1 MFNLYWRE
9 FLVPH
14 WLLVIIS
21 LICFVIASAAGL
33 AAPLI
38 IKFLID
44 DALSYSDPDYLHL
57 IIASIVGLYL
67 VRGGFLYI
75 HGQTIAEAGNKMIA
89 QLRLTMF
96 KRLQKLDYAY
106 FVNHLTGD
114 IISLFTND
122 LLLIQQAITMALPD
136 LLVESLNL
144 IAIMTI
150 MIYFDWQ
157 LSLVTFATLPF
168 IILAMGFFNK
178 KISELGMQAET
189 TLGKVT
195 SILHQALLSI
205 VSVQSY
211 TREEYECQKFNEKMR
226 QASHDFIKVQRLKA
240 ILIALVELIASLGL
254 TAIIWYGGKEVIN
267 DNLTI
272 GGMFAFLIYII
283 NVPTPVRK
291 ISEAVTSMKLGI
303 VAWQRISTLDRKNA
317 IIDGSKY
324 IEEVTGKVEFKNV
337 NFGYHSETE
346 ILKNIHFTIQ
356 PGDIVG
362 IVGPSGAGK
371 SSFANLL
378 LRFYDP
384 VTGSIFIDDIDIKEM
399 KLSGL
404 RKQIGF
410 IQQQPIL
417 FNLSILEN
425 IRYGQPAAS
434 IEEVKN
440 AAKIA
445 NADNFIMELPGG
457 YDYIVSELGNNL
469 SGGQRQRIALAR
481 AIIMKPAILLLDEPT
496 AALDSKAEK
505 LVMESIRNVSAG
517 RTTFLITHRL
527 STLLDSDK
535 IIYLV
540 DGQVTEMGTHAQ
552 LVEQG
557 GIYAK
562 AVLSEAIILEEDCCV

>member
-14 WLLVIIS
+14 WSLIIIS
-21 LICFVIASAAGL
+21 LMCFEIASAAGL

-44 DALSYSDPDYLHL
+44 DALAYGDIEYLHL
-57 IIASIVGLYL
+57 IIASIIGLYL
-67 VRGGFLYI
+67 LRGAFSYI
-75 HGQTIAEAGNKMIA
+75 HGQTIAKAGNKMVA
-89 QLRLTMF
+89 QLRQTMF
-96 KRLQKLDYAY
+96 ERLQRLDYTY

-114 IISLFTND
+114 TISLFTND
-122 LLLIQQAITMALPD
+122 LLLIQQAITLAVPD

-144 IAIMTI
+144 IAIIMI

-168 IILAMGFFNK
+168 IILAMGFFNR
-178 KISELGMQAET
+178 KISGLGMQAEE

-205 VSVQSY
+205 MSVQSY
-211 TREEYECQKFNEKMR
+211 AREEHECQKFNESMR
-226 QASHDFIKVQRLKA
+226 QAASDFIKVQRLKA
-240 ILIALVELIASLGL
+240 ILIALVELLASLGL

-267 DNLTI
+267 DKLTI

-283 NVPTPVRK
+283 NMPTPIRK

-303 VAWQRISTLDRKNA
+303 VAWQRISTLERK
-317 IIDGSKY
+317 IDIVDGYK
-324 IEEVTGKVEFKNV
+324 EFEKVTGKVEFRNV
-337 NFGYHSETE
+337 HFGYHSETGT
-346 ILKNIHFTIQ
+346 LKNIHFIIQ
-356 PGDIVG
+356 PGDIVA

-384 VTGSIFIDDIDIKEM
+384 ITGTILIDDIDIKEM
-399 KLSGL
+399 KLSAL
-404 RKQIGF
+404 RRQIGF

-425 IRYGQPAAS
+425 IRYGRPTAS
-434 IEEVKN
+434 IEEVEK
-440 AAKIA
+440 AAKFA
-445 NADNFIMELPGG
+445 NADSFIMELPDG
-457 YDYIVSELGNNL
+457 YNYIVSELGSNL
-469 SGGQRQRIALAR
+469 SGGQRQRIAIAR
-481 AIIMKPAILLLDEPT
+481 AIIMEPAILLLDEPT
-496 AALDSKAEK
+496 AALDCEAEK

-527 STLLDSDK
+527 TSLLDSDK

-540 DGQVTEMGTHAQ
+540 NGQIIEMGTHAQ

-557 GIYAK
+557 GMYAN
-562 AVLSEAIILEEDCCV
+562 AVLSEVLQA

>member
-14 WLLVIIS
+14 WSLIIIS

-33 AAPLI
+33 ATPLI
-38 IKFLID
+38 IKSLID
-44 DALSYSDPDYLHL
+44 DALAYGDIEYLHL
-57 IIASIVGLYL
+57 IIASIIGLYL
-67 VRGGFLYI
+67 LRGGFSYI
-75 HGQTIAEAGNKMIA
+75 HGRMIAKAGNKMVA
-89 QLRLTMF
+89 QLRQTMF
-96 KRLQKLDYAY
+96 ERLQKLDYTY
-106 FVNHLTGD
+106 FVNNLTGD
-114 IISLFTND
+114 TISLFTND
-122 LLLIQQAITMALPD
+122 LLLIQQAITLAVPD

-144 IAIMTI
+144 IAIMMI

-168 IILAMGFFNK
+168 IVLVMGFFNK
-178 KISELGMQAET
+178 KISYLGMQAEE
-189 TLGKVT
+189 TLGQVT

-205 VSVQSY
+205 MSVQSY
-211 TREEYECQKFNEKMR
+211 AREEHECQKFNESMR
-226 QASHDFIKVQRLKA
+226 QAASDFIKVQRLKA
-240 ILIALVELIASLGL
+240 MLIALVELLASLGL

-267 DNLTI
+267 DKLTI

-283 NVPTPVRK
+283 NMPTPIRK

-303 VAWQRISTLDRKNA
+303 VAWQRISTLERKND
-317 IIDGSKY
+317 IVDGHKEFEKV
-324 IEEVTGKVEFKNV
+324 IGKVEFRNV
-337 NFGYHSETE
+337 NFGYHSETGT
-346 ILKNIHFTIQ
+346 LKNIHFIVQ
-356 PGDIVG
+356 PGDIVA

-384 VTGSIFIDDIDIKEM
+384 VTGTILIDDIDIKEM
-399 KLSGL
+399 KLSAL

-417 FNLSILEN
+417 FNMSILEN
-425 IRYGQPAAS
+425 IRYGRPTAS
-434 IEEVKN
+434 IEDVEK
-440 AAKIA
+440 AAKFA
-445 NADNFIMELPGG
+445 NADSFIMELPGG
-457 YDYIVSELGNNL
+457 YNYIVSELGSNL
-469 SGGQRQRIALAR
+469 SGGQRQRIAIAR
-481 AIIMKPAILLLDEPT
+481 AIIMEPAILLLDEPT

-517 RTTFLITHRL
+517 RTTFLITHQL
-527 STLLDSDK
+527 SSLLDSDK

-540 DGQVTEMGTHAQ
+540 NGQIIEMGTHAK

-557 GIYAK
+557 GMYAK
-562 AVLSEAIILEEDCCV
+562 AVLSEVLQA

>member
-14 WLLVIIS
+14 WSLIIIS
-21 LICFVIASAAGL
+21 LMCFIIASAAGL

-44 DALSYSDPDYLHL
+44 DALDYGDIESLHL
-57 IIASIVGLYL
+57 IIASIIGLYL
-67 VRGGFLYI
+67 LRGVFSYI
-75 HGQTIAEAGNKMIA
+75 HGQMIAKAGNKMVA
-89 QLRLTMF
+89 QLRQTMF
-96 KRLQKLDYAY
+96 ERLQRLDYSY

-114 IISLFTND
+114 TISLFTND
-122 LLLIQQAITMALPD
+122 LLLIQQAITMAVPD

-144 IAIMTI
+144 IAIMMI

-168 IILAMGFFNK
+168 IILAMGFFNR
-178 KISELGMQAET
+178 KISGLGMQAEE

-205 VSVQSY
+205 MSVQSY
-211 TREEYECQKFNEKMR
+211 AREEHECRKFNESMR
-226 QASHDFIKVQRLKA
+226 QAASDFIKVQRLKA
-240 ILIALVELIASLGL
+240 ILIALVELLASLGL

-267 DNLTI
+267 DKLTI

-283 NVPTPVRK
+283 NLPTPIRK

-303 VAWQRISTLDRKNA
+303 IAWQRISTLKRK
-317 IIDGSKY
+317 IDIVDGHK
-324 IEEVTGKVEFKNV
+324 EFEKVTGKVEFRNV
-337 NFGYHSETE
+337 HFGYHSETGT
-346 ILKNIHFTIQ
+346 LKNIHFIIE
-356 PGDIVG
+356 PGDIVA

-384 VTGSIFIDDIDIKEM
+384 ITGTILIDDIDIKEM
-399 KLSGL
+399 KLSAL
-404 RKQIGF
+404 RRQIGF

-425 IRYGQPAAS
+425 IRYGRPTAS
-434 IEEVKN
+434 IEEVEE
-440 AAKIA
+440 AAKFA

-457 YDYIVSELGNNL
+457 YNYIVSELGSNL
-469 SGGQRQRIALAR
+469 SGGQRQRIAIAR

-496 AALDSKAEK
+496 AALDSEAEK
-505 LVMESIRNVSAG
+505 LVMESIRNISMG

-527 STLLDSDK
+527 TSLLDSDK

-540 DGQVTEMGTHAQ
+540 NGQIMEMGTHAQ
-552 LVEQG
+552 LVEKG
-557 GIYAK
+557 GMYAD
-562 AVLSEAIILEEDCCV
+562 AVLSEVLQA